1 VITNATKTLTTSK
14 WYPSTL
20 NEEFVDE
27 TAEFINVKTNESLGE
42 HSLKKFWDGFGCIS
56 KRLKDEKGQPAV
68 IRLSGWP
75 GNFGEEFKETLPN
88 RSSEFL
94 RTLPMTCYT
103 GRSAP
108 LNLAASLPDTFA
120 RAEVGPRA
128 IITYGDTD
136 STSSSL
142 CLKDEKADSVIV
154 MIHAQIPKNDD
165 IDSDAFRAKAINT
178 MESLGC
184 DTSAITKARD
194 ERLPAAVWT
203 IFHPADGDK
212 IRDFLN
218 KGHVDKNDKKSA
230 NTRSLNHDP
239 ILDDVAL
246 DEGQLKKLKEEYNVK
261 PFVIAQFL
269 GDAIFIPAGS
279 LRQVKHLLSSISL
292 ESDFVSPENVSQSY
306 FMYRQLRHLP
316 ESQKQP
322 IVDKL
327 SVKNLIFHSVKN
339 ALATLERNKNGKDDD
354 DDDDNNKNDEE
365 EDESE
370 N

>member
-1 VITNATKTLTTSK
+1 MKYVL
-14 WYPSTL
+14 
-20 NEEFVDE
+20 F
-27 TAEFINVKTNESLGE
+27 
-42 HSLKKFWDGFGCIS
+42 HSLCI
-56 KRLKDEKGQPAV
+56 
-68 IRLSGWP
+68 
-75 GNFGEEFKETLPN
+75 NFN
-88 RSSEFL
+88 
-94 RTLPMTCYT
+94 Y
-103 GRSAP
+103 
-108 LNLAASLPDTFA
+108 

-279 LRQVKHLLSSISL
+279 LRQVSSVTQCI
-292 ESDFVSPENVSQSY
+292 N
-306 FMYRQLRHLP
+306 
-316 ESQKQP
+316 
-322 IVDKL
+322 
-327 SVKNLIFHSVKN
+327 
-339 ALATLERNKNGKDDD
+339 
-354 DDDDNNKNDEE
+354 
-365 EDESE
+365 
-370 N
+370 